1 MHDWLGIG
9 LIALGL
15 GLLAAG
21 FRKYRTRMRTPLSAG
36 AIRPEFA
43 AMGEMIRPMV
53 LFAVGFVSLKM
64 TVFYFL
70 FDGRRFLSQLDFAGV
85 LFVLAAYAG
94 YLVLAT
100 KKPLVAPATSGER
113 VDGEARSPA

>member
-21 FRKYRTRMRTPLSAG
+21 FRKHQIRARTPLSAG

-43 AMGEMIRPMV
+43 AMGEMIRPLV
-53 LFAVGFVSLKM
+53 LFAVAFVALKM

-70 FDGRRFLSQLDFAGV
+70 FDGRRLLSQLDFAGI

-100 KKPLVAPATSGER
+100 TTPVVAAVASEEPEDA
-113 VDGEARSPA
+113 EARSPA

>member
-15 GLLAAG
+15 WMIVSAI
-21 FRKYRTRMRTPLSAG
+21 RKHRAKKRAPLPAG

-43 AMGEMIRPMV
+43 AMGEMVRPIILFGV
-53 LFAVGFVSLKM
+53 GVFAVEM
-64 TVFYFL
+64 TLFYFML
-70 FDGRRFLSQLDFAGV
+70 PSQRFLSPLDFAGT

-94 YLVLAT
+94 WLIVAT
-100 KKPLVAPATSGER
+100 RRVVEAPARDPVRSRER
-113 VDGEARSPA
+113 SAA